1 MGVSSRLTLAVA
13 VLFIC
18 GCSDP
23 PPPSKTVFD
32 PLTSTL
38 KKAHGVQDTIDQNAA
53 STRAAA
59 AAEEQ
64 GNAPPPGNESQ
75 QGGEPR

>member
-1 MGVSSRLTLAVA
+1 MSVFSRLTLSLAI
-13 VLFIC
+13 LFIC

-38 KKAHGVQDTIDQNAA
+38 KKAHGVQDTINQQAETTKKAVD
-53 STRAAA
+53 
-59 AAEEQ
+59 AEEQ
-64 GNAPPPGNESQ
+64 GNPPQ
-75 QGGEPR
+75 QGNDSP

>member
-1 MGVSSRLTLAVA
+1 MSVSSRLTLSLA

-38 KKAHGVQDTIDQNAA
+38 KKAHGVQDTINQNADA
-53 STRAAA
+53 TRKSVD
-59 AAEEQ
+59 AEEQ
-64 GNAPPPGNESQ
+64 GNAPQ
-75 QGGEPR
+75 

>member
-1 MGVSSRLTLAVA
+1 MGVFSRLTLSLA

-38 KKAHGVQDTIDQNAA
+38 KKAHGVQDTIDQH
-53 STRAAA
+53 TDTTKKTIE
-59 AAEEQ
+59 AEEQ
-64 GNAPPPGNESQ
+64 GNAPQ
-75 QGGEPR
+75 QRNDPQ

>member
-1 MGVSSRLTLAVA
+1 MGVSSRLTLSLA

-38 KKAHGVQDTIDQNAA
+38 KKAHGVQDTINENADA
-53 STRAAA
+53 TKKAVD
-59 AAEEQ
+59 AEEQ
-64 GNAPPPGNESQ
+64 GNAPQ
-75 QGGEPR
+75 

>member
-1 MGVSSRLTLAVA
+1 MGVFGRLTLGVV

-38 KKAHGVQDTIDQNAA
+38 QKAHGVQDTINQNAA
-53 STRAAA
+53 STKQAVD
-59 AAEEQ
+59 AEER
-64 GNAPPPGNESQ
+64 GDTPQ
-75 QGGEPR
+75 QGTDSQ